1 MFSTLFRKLFRNGLA
16 VVLLAVPMT
25 ALASSTVHLDRAPIN
40 VDDHE
45 SLQRGART
53 FTNYCLSCHAASYM
67 RFVRM
72 TDIGLTEA
80 QIKDN
85 LLFTTD
91 KVGSLM
97 TVAMRPND
105 AKDWFGAPPPDLS
118 VISRARGA
126 DWLYTYLRGFYRD
139 DTRASGWN
147 NTVFDKVG
155 MPHVLADLQGHQVAV
170 MQSHIGA
177 DGKAHSVLER
187 VELAK
192 PGRLS
197 PSEYDLV
204 VGDLVNYLVWMGEPS
219 APTRN
224 RTGIF
229 VLLFLSVFLVIAFY
243 MKKAFWKDIH

>member
-1 MFSTLFRKLFRNGLA
+1 MMFSTLFRKLFRNGLA

-139 DTRASGWN
+139 DTRASGGTIPSLTRSVCRMCW
-147 NTVFDKVG
+147 
-155 MPHVLADLQGHQVAV
+155 P
-170 MQSHIGA
+170 IC
-177 DGKAHSVLER
+177 KAIR
-187 VELAK
+187 
-192 PGRLS
+192 S
-197 PSEYDLV
+197 PSC
-204 VGDLVNYLVWMGEPS
+204 S
-219 APTRN
+219 
-224 RTGIF
+224 RT
-229 VLLFLSVFLVIAFY
+229 SVRMARRIAC
-243 MKKAFWKDIH
+243 